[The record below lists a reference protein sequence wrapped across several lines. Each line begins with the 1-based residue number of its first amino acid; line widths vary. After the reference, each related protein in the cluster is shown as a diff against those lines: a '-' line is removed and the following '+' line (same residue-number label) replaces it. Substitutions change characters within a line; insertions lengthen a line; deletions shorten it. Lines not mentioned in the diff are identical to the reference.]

1 MKEKGWRYWL
11 AVATMLAIVAGVV
24 IYRNAIV
31 NTAKDKFNDLL
42 NTNQKV
48 VVKGDT
54 EVVSNADLL
63 KKYYEKYGYDNLW
76 SDTTSSKGYRH
87 MLLSMLNYA
96 DSLGLNRNDY
106 HAAYLMKY
114 DSLIRSSSF
123 NMDSFITEN
132 EVIFSDAAI
141 TFLFHVA
148 YGRDI
153 KSEFNGVNFKVDSV
167 LILTSYS
174 QLIKYRNWR
183 QILDSLEPQVPQ
195 YVQLKK
201 YLNYSSTFLS
211 DFPEAD
217 TLQVNSSESGRIMA
231 AIKLKF
237 YGFIADSL
245 VGDSSDALRMKSAL
259 TGFQRMHSID
269 TTGLLDAKT
278 ISLLNQP
285 LTQSI
290 ARIKESLNY
299 WRWTG
304 RLAEQEFILVNLP
317 AARLQI
323 VNNDSAVN
331 YSMRVIVGKT
341 GTKTPQFTAYITGVI
356 AYPYWTVPYSIATK
370 DILPKV
376 KKNRAY
382 LDQNNYQVLDL
393 QGKVVDES
401 TINWA
406 SVSAGK
412 FPYKFRQGTGC
423 DNALGVMKFDLNSPF
438 SIYLHDT
445 NRRDLFSKK
454 DRFMSHGCVRLEKP
468 MELANYVLDNGL
480 DSATTSKLN
489 QCLKDEK
496 PTTFKL
502 SRKIPVLIFYMT
514 ADVDE
519 TGMLRFYKDV
529 YDLEV
534 KLPS

>member
-1 MKEKGWRYWL
+1 MSRKGWKYWF
-11 AVATMLAIVAGVV
+11 AIAIMVGVVAGVV
-24 IYRNAIV
+24 IYRNTIL
-31 NTAKDKFNDLL
+31 NTAKNKFKDLL

-87 MLLSMLNYA
+87 MLLSMLSYA

-114 DSLIRSSSF
+114 DSLIRNGTF
-123 NMDSFITEN
+123 NMDSFVTEN

-148 YGRDI
+148 YGREI
-153 KSEFNGVNFKVDSV
+153 KNEFNGVNFKIDST

-174 QLIKYRNWR
+174 RLIKQRNWR

-195 YVQLKK
+195 YIQLKN
-201 YLNYSSTFLS
+201 YLNYSSTFLN

-217 TLQVNSSESGRIMA
+217 TLQVNNTESGRIMA
-231 AIKLKF
+231 SIKLKF

-259 TGFQRMHSID
+259 LGFQRMHSID
-269 TTGLLDAKT
+269 TTGILDAKT
-278 ISLLNQP
+278 VSLLNQP
-285 LTQSI
+285 LTHSI
-290 ARIKESLNY
+290 TRIKESLNY

-341 GTKTPQFTAYITGVI
+341 VTKTPQFTAYITSVI
-356 AYPYWTVPYSIATK
+356 AYPYWTVPRDIAVK
-370 DILPKV
+370 ELLPKV
-376 KKNRAY
+376 QKNKSY
-382 LDQNNYQVLDL
+382 LDNNNYQVLDL
-393 QGKVVDES
+393 TGKVVDPS
-401 TINWA
+401 VINWA
-406 SVSAGK
+406 SLSSKK

-438 SIYLHDT
+438 SVYLHDT

-480 DSATTSKLN
+480 DSVTIRKLN